1 MAKLHNV
8 CHVRIA
14 VIFKTKKSNIV
25 KDDNNYFIQKI
36 CLTNYIFTRK
46 IFCGFSWLA
55 HMLFKFIQLSS
66 ATLTLACHRKRIS
79 IITHIVLLPQLR
91 SLAHMVYIYI
101 YIYIYS
107 VQLAFQLVQHFPQI
121 YTIILTSSFYYILTR
136 NQPQR

>member
-101 YIYIYS
+101 YIYIYTAYN
-107 VQLAFQLVQHFPQI
+107 LHFSQFSI
-121 YTIILTSSFYYILTR
+121 FHRYTLLFLLPHSTIF
-136 NQPQR
+136 